1 MRSFGGGLDLSPE
14 HIAVGLTSFVVLL
27 FSLSFHEAAHAWM
40 AHRLGDDTALREGR
54 ISLNPMV
61 HIDIV
66 GTVFFPLLQIFTG
79 IPMLGWAKPT
89 PYDPRNF
96 DRRHSMRRGHILV
109 AGAGPIS
116 NLLLAVL
123 FTAALFVIVR
133 SGLADDPN
141 GALVNVVAL
150 AVPMNVGLAIFNFVP
165 IPPLDGSK
173 VASHGLPASLGNS
186 YDRVMEPYG
195 YVILMLACMLPIFGG
210 HSLISVVLS
219 PFTSWFTT
227 MLFQLAVR

>member
-1 MRSFGGGLDLSPE
+1 MDLSPE
-14 HIAVGLTSFVVLL
+14 HLAFGLTSFVVLL

-40 AHRLGDDTALREGR
+40 ASRLGDDTARREGR
-54 ISLNPMV
+54 ISLNPVV
-61 HIDIV
+61 HIDPV
-66 GTVFFPLLQIFTG
+66 GTLLFPLIQTFTG
-79 IPMLGWAKPT
+79 VPMLGWAKPT

-109 AGAGPIS
+109 AGAGPVS
-116 NLLLAVL
+116 NLLLAVV
-123 FTAALFVIVR
+123 FTVALFVLVR
-133 SGLADDPN
+133 SGLAENPN
-141 GALVNVVAL
+141 NALLNVVAL

-195 YVILMLACMLPIFGG
+195 FMILMVACMLPVFGG
-210 HSLISVVLS
+210 HSLISLVLT
-219 PFTSWFTT
+219 PFTGWFTQ